1 LSREAETSPNGM
13 QASGGLDL
21 VRCLHLLASKAWV
34 IVLFLVVAG
43 AGAAAYLTKAP
54 RIYRSSGTLE
64 VEQERRK
71 VVNIQQIT
79 TADYRT
85 VDALKTVEQ
94 SLTTSALMLRV
105 IRSAKLAED
114 PNFAQPKKGG
124 AAYSDAELVRLF
136 SLKYSVSLR
145 RGTRLIDVTVE
156 DRDPE
161 KARAL
166 AQAVID
172 EFLAECLDQSVSVS
186 KRAEQALQVQAND
199 LRVRLNKSEK
209 ALQEFRE
216 NNGAVSL
223 SDKQNIVVE
232 KLKDLN
238 EKATEAEGERFKL
251 EGDMKEIQSTQTQ
264 DPERLLLL
272 ASVSSLPGIELLRK
286 QIREL
291 EAEFSALKERYL
303 DLHPK
308 YIQAESQVKELKAA
322 LSRAVLKAGEQIQRS
337 YESARV
343 TEEKFKQALADQE
356 KLSMSLNAISIPYK
370 ELERQVETDQAL
382 YTSVL
387 NRLKET
393 NVNDGLDSS
402 NLRIIDKPVTP
413 TRPDRPRPFRIIAL
427 ALFGAL
433 LAGVGCV
440 ISVDLVSNTV
450 RSVDEA
456 ESRFGIPVFTV
467 VPFVE
472 RNEGAPE
479 DVFGENPNSIQAEA
493 FRALRA
499 SISLLGGQRDRRL
512 IMFTSA
518 VPSEGKTFCTI
529 NYASALARQGI
540 KTLLVDADLRRP
552 RLSVA
557 FAEKGAG
564 ARDFQG
570 LTDCLS
576 GQASL
581 LSVCRET
588 DVPGLQLIGV
598 GHRAPKPLE
607 LMAGESL
614 RKLLDE
620 ALAHFDQVV
629 IDTPP
634 ISAVSESLIIG
645 RHVNSICMVIRAGTT
660 PSRIVDRVLKLL
672 RRFELEPEGMV
683 LNCAKIGRL
692 GYQNYYYYGNENLHD
707 GPQPME

>member
-1 LSREAETSPNGM
+1 M
-13 QASGGLDL
+13 QESGGLDL
-21 VRCLHLLASKAWV
+21 VRCLNLLVRKAWV
-34 IVLFLVVAG
+34 IVLFLVVSG
-43 AGAAAYLTKAP
+43 AGAAAYLTKVP
-54 RIYRSSGTLE
+54 RIYVSSGTIE

-71 VVNIQQIT
+71 VFNVQQIT

-85 VDALKTVEQ
+85 GDALKTVEQ

-105 IRSAKLAED
+105 VRSAKLAED
-114 PNFAQPKKGG
+114 PNFAKPKIGG
-124 AAYSDAELVRLF
+124 GAYSDAELVSLF
-136 SLKYSVSLR
+136 SQKYSASLR

-161 KARAL
+161 KSRAL
-166 AQAVID
+166 AQLVID
-172 EFLAECLDQSVSVS
+172 EFLAECLDQRVSVS
-186 KRAEQALQVQAND
+186 KRAEQALQLQAND
-199 LRVRLNKSEK
+199 LRLKLNTSEK

-216 NNGAVSL
+216 KNRAVSL
-223 SDKQNIVVE
+223 EEKQNIVVE

-238 EKATEAEGERFKL
+238 EKATEAKGERLKL
-251 EGDMKEIQSTQTQ
+251 EADMALIQATQAQ

-272 ASVSSLPGIELLRK
+272 ASVSSLPDIELLRK

-303 DLHPK
+303 ELHPK
-308 YIQAESQVKELKAA
+308 YIQAESQLKELKAA

-343 TEEKFKQALADQE
+343 TEEKFEQALAEQE
-356 KLSMSLNAISIPYK
+356 KHSMSLNAISIPYNV
-370 ELERQVETDQAL
+370 LEREVETDRAL

-393 NVNDGLDSS
+393 NVSDGLDSS
-402 NLRIIDKPVTP
+402 NLRVIDKPVTP
-413 TRPDRPRPFRIIAL
+413 TRPVRPRPFRVMAL

-433 LAGVGCV
+433 VAGAGFV
-440 ISVDLVSNTV
+440 ITVDLVSNTIH
-450 RSVDEA
+450 SVDEA

-467 VPFVE
+467 VPFVQ

-479 DVFGENPNSIQAEA
+479 DVFVEDPNSLQAEA
-493 FRALRA
+493 FRSLRA

-518 VPSEGKTFCTI
+518 VPSEGKTFCAI

-557 FAEKGAG
+557 LSEKGSG
-564 ARDFQG
+564 VRDLQG

-576 GQASL
+576 GQVSL

-588 DVPGLQLIGV
+588 GVPGLQLIGV

-614 RKLLDE
+614 RKILDE

-634 ISAVSESLIIG
+634 ITAVSESLIIG

-660 PSRIVDRVLKLL
+660 PSRIVNRVLKLL
-672 RRFELEPEGMV
+672 KRFELEPEGMV
-683 LNCAKIGRL
+683 LNCAKLGRF
-692 GYQNYYYYGNENLHD
+692 GYQNYFYYGNENLQ
-707 GPQPME
+707 GGRETME